1 MKDKILKAELMTA
14 CEHIARALRSYTGE
28 PLGCSAYIGTRKD
41 GEDCDEAAIEV
52 HWNTDQEDG
61 ELFSKKV
68 RIYYSF
74 DKREGEQIRRVE
86 VMQEEGDEND
96 S

>member
-28 PLGCSAYIGTRKD
+28 PLGCSAYIETRKG
-41 GEDCDEAAIEV
+41 GEDCDEASIEV

-61 ELFSKKV
+61 EIFGKKV
-68 RIYYSF
+68 RIYHSF
-74 DKREGEQIRRVE
+74 DKREGEHIRRVE
-86 VMQEEGDEND
+86 VLQEEGDEND